1 MNNSLNL
8 NKLIYV
14 YDDIVNASNA
24 FTEFCQIE
32 VKDNNEYWLLNFTD
46 CVTEEK
52 TIIAEFE
59 NYLID
64 LIGAK
69 Q

>member
-14 YDDIVNASNA
+14 YDDIVSASNA
-24 FTEFCQIE
+24 FAEFCRIY

-46 CVTEEK
+46 CVTEEI

>member
-24 FTEFCQIE
+24 FTEFCRIE